1 MFLLVINTWTL
12 KLKIQYYLQLI
23 KTIKYLG
30 INLPKHR
37 QDSHAKNYSMLTREI
52 EVDLNGEIY
61 HVHGLVN
68 LR

>member
-1 MFLLVINTWTL
+1 MDTKIKNTILFTID
-12 KLKIQYYLQLI
+12 KN
-23 KTIKYLG
+23 IKYLG
-30 INLPKHR
+30 VNLPKHR
-37 QDSHAKNYSMLTREI
+37 QDSYAKNYSMLTREI